1 MKQNQ
6 YIRWAAPLVC
16 TVMVQAS
23 QAAFVALNYQLGE
36 DDAGAS
42 GGSALQSVTD
52 DSGGGDK
59 DLTLQGSGGTYST
72 TVPVGGSTLSGEFS
86 GSQNYSASGSGFYTD
101 IDYSNFSFS
110 VNARP
115 TGNVSGFSIAMAL
128 GQGGAGQLFFYHTG
142 AGSAWRLHSNGL
154 GDLVSGGSVNL
165 NQWYHLE
172 AKRTGTQ
179 MSFYIDGNLI
189 GSTAS
194 FTNTGVLGDSLS
206 IGSGLTGGGV
216 YEGRFQGQIDN
227 VSVIPEPSAALL
239 GLAGFG
245 FFLRRRRA

>member
-1 MKQNQ
+1 
-6 YIRWAAPLVC
+6 
-16 TVMVQAS
+16 MVQSS

-36 DDAGAS
+36 GDPGAS
-42 GGSALQSVTD
+42 GGSALQAVTD
-52 DSGGGDK
+52 DSGSGDK
-59 DLTLQGSGGTYST
+59 DLALQGSGGIYST
-72 TVPVGGSTLSGEFS
+72 TVPIGGSTLSGEFS
-86 GSQNYSASGSGFYTD
+86 GSQNYSASGSNFYADINYTD
-101 IDYSNFSFS
+101 FSFS
-110 VNARP
+110 VDARP
-115 TGNVSGFSIAMAL
+115 TGNVSGFSIAFAL
-128 GQGGAGQLFFYHTG
+128 GKGGAGQLFFYHTG

-194 FTNTGVLGDSLS
+194 FTSTGVLGDSLS

-227 VSVIPEPSAALL
+227 VSVIPEPSSALL
-239 GLAGFG
+239 GLAGLG